1 MAEWN
6 REKGEIVGITKTSSA
21 LSSRAL
27 SYNLRSQIPENTPRM
42 FRLHQEDK
50 FSHNE
55 STPGREGRDNK
66 GECSLLTILKQF
78 KVFSPPQHP
87 ACLYNITTKDL
98 VTDEIQVSLFN
109 AKELDRQQM
118 KEFGEQTQHEILNLR
133 IRNDSVS
140 IA

>member
-1 MAEWN
+1 M
-6 REKGEIVGITKTSSA
+6 
-21 LSSRAL
+21 
-27 SYNLRSQIPENTPRM
+27 
-42 FRLHQEDK
+42 
-50 FSHNE
+50 
-55 STPGREGRDNK
+55 
-66 GECSLLTILKQF
+66 
-78 KVFSPPQHP
+78 FSPLQHP

-98 VTDEIQVSLFN
+98 VTNEIQVSLFN